1 MESLEDAWVRACAM
15 EIVLVVQ
22 WGDAANEGHHR
33 AVKAAEFVKEVYVQ
47 VVLGKN

>member
-1 MESLEDAWVRACAM
+1 MESLEDARTRVSAM

-22 WGDAANEGHHR
+22 WGDAANEGYHG
-33 AVKAAEFVKEVYVQ
+33 AVGAAEFVKKIYVQ

>member
-1 MESLEDAWVRACAM
+1 MDLDEDARIRVSAM

-22 WGDAANEGHHR
+22 WGDAANEGYHV
-33 AVKAAEFVKEVYVQ
+33 AVGAAEFVKEIYVQ